1 MTGSLLTAANW
12 PIIGQICT
20 LLGKVMNA
28 IYMMLDNILTTD
40 QGLVGL
46 SIIIYTI
53 LVYTC
58 MMPLT
63 IKQQRTSK
71 MTSVMNPEIQAIQKK
86 YRNKRDQASMMKQQE
101 EMQKVYDKYGTS
113 MTSGCLPMLIQ
124 LPILFALYRVIYNI
138 PAYVPSVRVYF
149 DNVVT
154 PLMQQPD
161 YASLLSGITNLT
173 SALGGT
179 AIENYDFANANKL
192 VDMLYKFTTAQW
204 GELEAL
210 FPSISGVIAENAAVV
225 EQMNSFLGLNM
236 AEAPGWM
243 PSFAWIIPIL
253 SALTQWLSAKLMSGR
268 QAQSASDSDN
278 PMAQS
283 MKTMNVTMPIFSA
296 FICVTLPCGIGIYW
310 IATSV
315 VTILQQLAINSYM
328 DKVDIDEMVKKNLE
342 KANKKRAK
350 KGLPPAKITQNATAS
365 LKTLKEEE
373 EKEKAAEEAK
383 KERIAKQIEESNKLY
398 NTDAKPGSI
407 AAKAAMVQKYNEAHE
422 KRK

>member
-1 MTGSLLTAANW
+1 MG
-12 PIIGQICT
+12 
-20 LLGKVMNA
+20 
-28 IYMMLDNILTTD
+28 
-40 QGLVGL
+40 
-46 SIIIYTI
+46 
-53 LVYTC
+53 
-58 MMPLT
+58 
-63 IKQQRTSK
+63 
-71 MTSVMNPEIQAIQKK
+71 
-86 YRNKRDQASMMKQQE
+86 
-101 EMQKVYDKYGTS
+101 GTS
-113 MTSGCLPMLIQ
+113 
-124 LPILFALYRVIYNI
+124 
-138 PAYVPSVRVYF
+138 
-149 DNVVT
+149 
-154 PLMQQPD
+154 
-161 YASLLSGITNLT
+161 
-173 SALGGT
+173 
-179 AIENYDFANANKL
+179 IENYDFANANKL

-350 KGLPPAKITQNATAS
+350 KVFRRQRSLRMPP
-365 LKTLKEEE
+365 LL
-373 EKEKAAEEAK
+373 
-383 KERIAKQIEESNKLY
+383 
-398 NTDAKPGSI
+398 
-407 AAKAAMVQKYNEAHE
+407 
-422 KRK
+422 

>member
-1 MTGSLLTAANW
+1 MVLTKAGS
-12 PIIGQICT
+12 I
-20 LLGKVMNA
+20 LGPFATVFGYIMDILFRFTDTFGIMN
-28 IYMMLDNILTTD
+28 
-40 QGLVGL
+40 VGL
-46 SIIIYTI
+46 CIILFTI
-53 LVYTC
+53 VMKML
-58 MMPLT
+58 MLPLT
-63 IKQQRTSK
+63 IKQQKTTKLMAVISPEVQAIQRKYKGKTDTASQQK
-71 MTSVMNPEIQAIQKK
+71 QNVEIQA
-86 YRNKRDQASMMKQQE
+86 
-101 EMQKVYDKYGTS
+101 VYDKYGTS

-179 AIENYDFANANKL
+179 SIENYDFANANKL